1 MAMSPFSPDVVHN
14 VRMVRAARVA
24 AGVLAAALA
33 AGCSS
38 QHAVTSTTSTT
49 AAPASP
55 GVSLVDECA
64 SAIAYWTGQALTPG
78 ADQGYDYQ
86 EMGLSASE
94 YQILQDVI
102 SLARPVAR
110 QSGVPAA
117 QAFAQR
123 TARPRCA
130 AYLASQSAAPSAS
143 GKGWPQ

>member
-1 MAMSPFSPDVVHN
+1 
-14 VRMVRAARVA
+14 MVRSARAA
-24 AGVLAAALA
+24 AGLLAVALV

-38 QHAVTSTTSTT
+38 QHAAT
-49 AAPASP
+49 AAPASS
-55 GVSLVDECA
+55 GVSLADECA

-86 EMGLSASE
+86 EMGLSATE
-94 YQILQDVI
+94 YQILLAVI
-102 SLARPVAR
+102 PLARPVAR
-110 QSGVPAA
+110 QSGVAAA

-130 AYLASQSAAPSAS
+130 AYLASQSAAPSPS

>member
-1 MAMSPFSPDVVHN
+1 MTDN
-14 VRMVRAARVA
+14 VRMVRSAHATAAL
-24 AGVLAAALA
+24 LAAALL

-38 QHAVTSTTSTT
+38 QHAVSSTPTSVSVTPT
-49 AAPASP
+49 AS

-78 ADQGYDYQ
+78 TNQGYDYQ
-86 EMGLSASE
+86 EMGLSAAE
-94 YQILQDVI
+94 YQILQAVTL
-102 SLARPVAR
+102 LARPVAR

-117 QAFAQR
+117 QTFAQS

-130 AYLASQSAAPSAS
+130 AYLASRSAAPSAS